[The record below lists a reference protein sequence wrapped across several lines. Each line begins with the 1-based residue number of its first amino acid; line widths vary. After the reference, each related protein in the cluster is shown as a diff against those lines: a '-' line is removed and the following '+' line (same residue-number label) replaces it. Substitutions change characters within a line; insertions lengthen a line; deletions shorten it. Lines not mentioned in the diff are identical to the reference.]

1 MLLFKG
7 HPESVGKTQRKYKS
21 IPMSTK
27 QEIVESIRSGMHGYK
42 GYQMRGRE
50 ITGLFMDAVQVHA
63 FLTLMNYK
71 RILVVTSYEDSK
83 YGALTRKDFFPIGHA
98 GDHMLPLVHH
108 FNKSDAKMYV
118 TKVKNGESIFSQ
130 LYDKF
135 EIPSVNVDSY
145 YKLGS
150 KFKTKT
156 NVKFDAVVLLGN
168 SGTKKGAY
176 QANKIKAEFAPY
188 CKEDFDLI
196 DVYRGDISENERSL
210 SQEFLTFRNL
220 KGSEVKV
227 DEMMGHRHGYKTVV
241 SLRPWDFANDNL
253 FVRAR
258 DNLAWNKY
266 MRIF

>member
-7 HPESVGKTQRKYKS
+7 HPESVGKTQRKYKA
-21 IPMSTK
+21 IPMAKK
-27 QEIVESIRSGMHGYK
+27 QEIVEQLREGMHGYR
-42 GYQMRGRE
+42 GYEMRGRE
-50 ITGLFMDAVQVHA
+50 ITGLFMDAVQIHA

-83 YGALTRKDFFPIGHA
+83 YGALTQRNFFPIGHA

-108 FNKSDAKMYV
+108 FNESDAKMYV
-118 TKVKNGESIFSQ
+118 TKVKNGDSIFSQ

-145 YKLGS
+145 YTLGS

-156 NVKFDAVVLLGN
+156 NVKFDAVVLLGSN
-168 SGTKKGAY
+168 GTKKGSY
-176 QANKIKAEFAPY
+176 QANKIKEEFAPY

-196 DVYRGDISENERSL
+196 DIYRGFANTSGSPHRSL
-210 SQEFLTFRNL
+210 
-220 KGSEVKV
+220 KGNEVKV
-227 DEMMGHRHGYKTVV
+227 DEMMGHRHGYKTVIT
-241 SLRPWDFANDNL
+241 LRPWDFANDIL

>member
-1 MLLFKG
+1 
-7 HPESVGKTQRKYKS
+7 
-21 IPMSTK
+21 MSTK
-27 QEIVESIRSGMHGYK
+27 QDIVESIRSGMHGYK

-50 ITGLFMDAVQVHA
+50 ITGLFMDAVQIHA
-63 FLTLMNYK
+63 MLTLMNYK

-108 FNKSDAKMYV
+108 FNDSDAKMYV
-118 TKVKNGESIFSQ
+118 TKVKSGESIFSQ

-145 YKLGS
+145 YTLGS

-168 SGTKKGAY
+168 HGTKKGAY
-176 QANKIKAEFAPY
+176 QAKKIKEEFAPY

-196 DVYRGDISENERSL
+196 DVYRATENTVGVGS
-210 SQEFLTFRNL
+210 RNL